1 LEDWE
6 GNHGDIWMISLFIY
20 LFELN
25 SHVFRLSS
33 ENWIYHERQQSSLC
47 GQHCLNNL
55 LQQKY
60 FSAPDLSEIAL
71 ELDRTEARLGGKS
84 LVSGNVSE
92 DGFFSVQ
99 VLREALHKFHGLT
112 LVSWTSEE
120 GRDAVS
126 DPTTQNAFVINAREH
141 WYAIRKLN
149 GHWWNL
155 NSLEPQPQFIS
166 AFYLSA
172 LLGQLRADRCTIF
185 LVVGNMVQNAS
196 KPSSDDEELSS
207 WHRECDIL
215 PAGEKSNSNKPAIFS
230 GAGRKLNDSAKDD
243 LSSRTNSIM
252 NNSDV
257 SDDPDL
263 ALALQLS
270 LEMSKNNGAVSAPV
284 KSQKDIMREQR
295 LKMLEKK

>member
-1 LEDWE
+1 MWLDF
-6 GNHGDIWMISLFIY
+6 NIIIY
-20 LFELN
+20 
-25 SHVFRLSS
+25 RASS
-33 ENWIYHERQQSSLC
+33 ENFIYHERQQSSLC

-55 LQQKY
+55 LQTNY

-71 ELDRTEARLGGKS
+71 ELDKTEARLGVNN

-99 VLREALHKFHGLT
+99 VLRDALKKFHGLT

-120 GRDAVS
+120 GKDTVS
-126 DPTTQNAFVINAREH
+126 DPTTQNAFIINAREH

-166 AFYLSA
+166 SFYLSA
-172 LLGQLRADRCTIF
+172 LLGQLRADKCTVF
-185 LVVGNMVQNAS
+185 LVVGNLVQTVS
-196 KPSSDDEELSS
+196 KPSSDDEDLSS

-215 PAGEKSNSNKPAIFS
+215 PASEKSGLSKPAVFS
-230 GAGRKLNDSAKDD
+230 GTGRKLNASSTEGS
-243 LSSRTNSIM
+243 SSRTDNIM
-252 NNSDV
+252 NSSDI

-270 LEMSKNNGAVSAPV
+270 LEMSNNKAAVAPV
-284 KSQKDIMREQR
+284 KSQKEIMREQR